1 MDINLSFGYHCGK
14 VSFSYE
20 GFLNFLSRESKKNG
34 MCPTTEEC
42 VPFKI
47 TSSIVYCCYFPNVV
61 RDTKLEIY
69 SKNIPVGN
77 IIFIV

>member
-1 MDINLSFGYHCGK
+1 MGINLSFRYHCGK

-20 GFLNFLSRESKKNG
+20 GFFGIFFPEKVKNG

-47 TSSIVYCCYFPNVV
+47 TSSIVYSVIHPSE
-61 RDTKLEIY
+61 KLCI
-69 SKNIPVGN
+69 G
-77 IIFIV
+77 IIFQVY